1 MYNPTKIHSPDIK
14 DAITRITRLTY
25 NQIPS
30 SITQKQGWPP
40 TWTSAGR
47 RRGCSST
54 DSAQAR
60 PSSNQSTQTT
70 TRETS
75 DGAAGKRCVQVVTV
89 TPKNRMTEEGQ
100 SSSPEPK
107 KKRWRCCRWSVRSKE
122 GQCSLIWR
130 GQDAAVEPESMMLLV
145 RSRRNWNLVMTMTGQ
160 RETERDRG
168 DGGDR
173 SRNERWG
180 SFSWWRRWWLVRG
193 REEMKK
199 ISVEGGVE

>member
-89 TPKNRMTEEGQ
+89 TPRNRMTEEGQ

-107 KKRWRCCRWSVRSKE
+107 KKRWHCCRWLVRSKE
-122 GQCSLIWR
+122 G
-130 GQDAAVEPESMMLLV
+130 
-145 RSRRNWNLVMTMTGQ
+145 
-160 RETERDRG
+160 
-168 DGGDR
+168 
-173 SRNERWG
+173 RWG
-180 SFSWWRRWWLVRG
+180 SRRPMQLHRMPWPSKQKPSTLDG
-193 REEMKK
+193 GEK
-199 ISVEGGVE
+199 ISGGVVVLFVRPMTNREGDRGGTLQLTMRKENGDWEEVPFWTENAEIRG